1 MLWSWSRMKSE
12 YDVIVVGAGPAGSI
26 TARTAAENGL
36 DVLLIEKRQ
45 EIGDPVRCAEGT
57 GKLGLMQF
65 MEPDPRWICAEV
77 TGARIFAPDGTCVEL
92 SEKLAGKEVGYVLE
106 RKIFDRAVAKSAAKA
121 GAEVQVKTQATSLI
135 KDDGLVCGIGGKHRG
150 DDFEARAKVVVGADG
165 IESKIG
171 KWAGIRTT
179 LKPKDIETCA
189 QFLVTDIDIKADSCD
204 FYLGNDRAPGG
215 YVWIFPKGKREANV
229 GLGILGSRFTGKHP
243 IDYLHEFMAWRF
255 PEGKAIE
262 TVVGAVP
269 ASGMLKQL
277 STGGLVLVGDAG
289 RVSDPITGG
298 GIYNGMVSGRIAGN
312 VIADAIKANDVSAK
326 KLQRYDREV
335 REALGKMLDRNYR
348 AKEFIVRSNDD
359 LMNSVAKSL
368 QNVNFEDMSV
378 PRLLKEIISRNPGL
392 FVELAG
398 LF

>member
-1 MLWSWSRMKSE
+1 MKSE
-12 YDVIVVGAGPAGSI
+12 YDVIVVGAGPAGSV
-26 TARTAAENGL
+26 AAKTAAENGL

-57 GKLGLMQF
+57 GKEGLMQF
-65 MEPDPRWICAEV
+65 IEPDPKWICAEV

-135 KDDGLVCGIGGKHRG
+135 IENGLVQGIKGKHRG
-150 DDFEARAKVVVGADG
+150 DDFEARARVVVGADG
-165 IESKIG
+165 IESKVG

-189 QFLVTDIDIKADSCD
+189 QFLVTDIDIRADSCD

-243 IDYLHEFMAWRF
+243 IDYLHEFMAWKF
-255 PEGKAIE
+255 PEGKIIE

-326 KLQRYDREV
+326 KILRYDREV
-335 REALGKMLDRNYR
+335 REALGRMLDRNYK
-348 AKEFIVRSNDD
+348 AKEFVVRTSDD

-368 QNVNFEDMSV
+368 QGVNFENMSI
-378 PRLLKEIISRNPGL
+378 PRLLKEIITRNPGL

>member
-1 MLWSWSRMKSE
+1 MKAE
-12 YDVIVVGAGPAGSI
+12 YDVVVVGAGPAGSI
-26 TARTAAENGL
+26 AARTAAENGL

-45 EIGDPVRCAEGT
+45 EIGDPVRCGEGT
-57 GKLGLMQF
+57 GKLGLMEF
-65 MEPDPRWICAEV
+65 IEPDPRWICAEV

-106 RKIFDRAVAKSAAKA
+106 RKIFDRAVAKSAARA

-135 KDDGLVCGIGGKHRG
+135 MENGFVCGIKGKHRG

-165 IESKIG
+165 IESKVG

-179 LKPKDIETCA
+179 LKPKDIEACA

-243 IDYLHEFMAWRF
+243 IDYLHDFMAWRF
-255 PEGKAIE
+255 PEGKVIE

-277 STGGLVLVGDAG
+277 STSGLVLVGDAG

-312 VIADAIKANDVSAK
+312 VIADAIKAKDVSAK
-326 KLQRYDREV
+326 KLQWYDREV
-335 REALGKMLDRNYR
+335 REALGKLLDRNYK

-368 QNVNFEDMSV
+368 KNVDLEEMSV
-378 PRLLKEIISRNPGL
+378 PKLLKEIITRNPGL

>member
-1 MLWSWSRMKSE
+1 MKSE

-26 TARTAAENGL
+26 AARTAAENGL

-57 GKLGLMQF
+57 GKEGLLQF
-65 MEPDPRWICAEV
+65 MEPDSRWICAEV
-77 TGARIFAPDGTCVEL
+77 NGARIYAPNGTCVEL
-92 SEKLAGKEVGYVLE
+92 TEKLAGKEVGYVLE
-106 RKIFDRAVAKSAAKA
+106 RKIFDRAVAKTAAKA

-135 KDDGLVCGIGGKHRG
+135 KESGVVCGIKGKFRG

-165 IESKIG
+165 IESKVG
-171 KWAGIRTT
+171 KWAGINTT

-189 QFLVTDIDIKADSCD
+189 QFLVTDIDIAPNSCD
-204 FYLGNDRAPGG
+204 FYMGNARAPGG
-215 YVWIFPKGKREANV
+215 YVWVFPKGKREANV
-229 GLGILGSRFTGKHP
+229 GLGMLGSRFTGKHP
-243 IDYLHEFMAWRF
+243 IDYLHEFMAWKF
-255 PEGKAIE
+255 PEGKIIE

-277 STGGLVLVGDAG
+277 STDGVLLVGDAG

-326 KLQRYDREV
+326 KLQRHDKEV
-335 REALGKMLDRNYR
+335 REALGKLLDRNYK
-348 AKEFIVRSNDD
+348 AKEFVVKANDN
-359 LMNSVAKSL
+359 LMNTVARSL
-368 QNVNFEDMSV
+368 SGVNLDDMSV
-378 PRLLKEIISRNPGL
+378 PRLLKEIITRNPGL
-392 FVELAG
+392 FIELAG

>member
-1 MLWSWSRMKSE
+1 MKSE
-12 YDVIVVGAGPAGSI
+12 YDVIVVGAGPAGSL
-26 TARTAAENGL
+26 TARTAAEHGL

-57 GKLGLMQF
+57 GKEGLMEF

-77 TGARIFAPDGTCVEL
+77 TGARIFAPNGMCIEL
-92 SEKLAGKEVGYVLE
+92 SEKLAGKDVGYVLE
-106 RKIFDRAVAKSAAKA
+106 RKIFDRAVAKTAARA
-121 GAEVQVKTQATSLI
+121 GAEVQVKTQATSLL
-135 KDDGLVCGIGGKHRG
+135 KENGAVCGIKGKFRG

-165 IESKIG
+165 IESKVG
-171 KWAGIRTT
+171 KWAGINTT

-189 QFLVTDIDIKADSCD
+189 QFLVTGIDIAPHSCD
-204 FYLGNDRAPGG
+204 FYMGNERAPGG
-215 YVWIFPKGKREANV
+215 YVWVFPKGKREANV

-243 IDYLHEFMAWRF
+243 IEYLHEFMAWKF
-255 PEGKAIE
+255 PEGKIIE

-277 STGGLVLVGDAG
+277 STSGLVLVGDAG

-312 VIADAIKANDVSAK
+312 VIVDAIKSNDVSAK
-326 KLQRYDREV
+326 KLQKYDREV
-335 REALGKMLDRNYR
+335 RDALGKSLDRNYK
-348 AKEFIVRSNDD
+348 AKEFVVKANDS
-359 LMNSVAKSL
+359 LMNTVAKSL
-368 QNVNFEDMSV
+368 SSVDLDDMSV
-378 PRLLKEIISRNPGL
+378 PRLLKEIITRNPGL

>member
-1 MLWSWSRMKSE
+1 MLWSWSRMKGE

-26 TARTAAENGL
+26 AARTAAENGL

-65 MEPDPRWICAEV
+65 LEPDPRWICAEV

-121 GAEVQVKTQATSLI
+121 GAEVQVKTQATSLV
-135 KDDGLVCGIGGKHRG
+135 KEDGLVCGIRGKHRG

-165 IESKIG
+165 IESKVG
-171 KWAGIRTT
+171 RWAGIRTT
-179 LKPKDIETCA
+179 LKPRDIETCA

-255 PEGKAIE
+255 PEGKVIE

-277 STGGLVLVGDAG
+277 STGGLVLAGDAG

-326 KLQRYDREV
+326 KLLRYDREV
-335 REALGKMLDRNYR
+335 REALGKMLDRNYK
-348 AKEFIVRSNDD
+348 AKEFIVRSSDD
-359 LMNSVAKSL
+359 LMNSVAKSVKG
-368 QNVNFEDMSV
+368 VNFEDMSV
-378 PRLLKEIISRNPGL
+378 PRLLKEIITRNPGL

>member
-1 MLWSWSRMKSE
+1 MKSE
-12 YDVIVVGAGPAGSI
+12 YDVIVVGAGPGGSI
-26 TARTAAENGL
+26 AARTAAEHGL

-57 GKLGLMQF
+57 GKLGLSKF
-65 MEPDPRWICAEV
+65 IEPDPRWICAEV

-106 RKIFDRAVAKSAAKA
+106 RKIFDRALAKTAAKA
-121 GAEVQVKTQATSLI
+121 GAEVQVKTQATSLL
-135 KDDGLVCGIGGKHRG
+135 KENGNVCGIRGKYRG

-165 IESKIG
+165 IESRVG
-171 KWAGIRTT
+171 KWAGINTT
-179 LKPKDIETCA
+179 IKPKDIETCA

-204 FYLGNDRAPGG
+204 FYMGNERAPGG

-229 GLGILGSRFTGKHP
+229 GLGILGNRFSGKHP
-243 IDYLHEFMAWRF
+243 IDYLHDFMAWKF
-255 PEGKAIE
+255 PDGKIIE

-298 GIYNGMVSGRIAGN
+298 GIYNAMASGRIAGN

-326 KLQRYDREV
+326 KLIRYDREV
-335 REALGKMLDRNYR
+335 GEELGKQLDRNYKT
-348 AKEFIVRSNDD
+348 KEFVVKAEDS
-359 LMNSVAKSL
+359 LMNSVARSL
-368 QNVNFEDMSV
+368 QGVNFEEMSV
-378 PRLLKEIISRNPGL
+378 AKLLREIITRNPAMFL
-392 FVELAG
+392 ELAG

>member
-1 MLWSWSRMKSE
+1 MKSS

-26 TARTAAENGL
+26 AARTAAEQGL

-57 GKLGLMQF
+57 GKEGVSKF
-65 MEPDPRWICAEV
+65 IEPDPRWICAEV

-92 SEKLAGKEVGYVLE
+92 SEKMAGKEVGYVLE
-106 RKIFDRAVAKSAAKA
+106 RKIFDRAVAKTAAKA
-121 GAEVQVKTQATSLI
+121 GAEVQVKTQATSLL
-135 KDDGLVCGIGGKHRG
+135 KENGTVCGIRGKYRG

-165 IESKIG
+165 IESKVG
-171 KWAGIRTT
+171 RWAGINTT
-179 LKPKDIETCA
+179 IKPKDIETCA

-204 FYLGNDRAPGG
+204 FYMGNQRAPGG
-215 YVWIFPKGKREANV
+215 YAWIFPKGKREANV
-229 GLGILGSRFTGKHP
+229 GLGMLGSRFTGKHP
-243 IDYLHEFMAWRF
+243 IDYLREFMAWKF
-255 PEGKAIE
+255 PEGKIIE

-312 VIADAIKANDVSAK
+312 VIVDVIKANDVSAK

-335 REALGKMLDRNYR
+335 RGELGKQLDRNYK
-348 AKEFIVRSNDD
+348 AKEFVVKAEDS
-359 LMNSVAKSL
+359 LMNTVAKSL
-368 QNVNFEDMSV
+368 HGVNFEEMSV
-378 PRLLKEIISRNPGL
+378 PKLLKEIISRNPGM
-392 FVELAG
+392 FIELAG

>member
-1 MLWSWSRMKSE
+1 MKSA

-26 TARTAAENGL
+26 AARTAAEHGL

-57 GKLGLMQF
+57 GKVGLMQF
-65 MEPDPRWICAEV
+65 MDPDPRWICAEV
-77 TGARIFAPDGTCVEL
+77 TGARIFAPDGTCIEL

-106 RKIFDRAVAKSAAKA
+106 RKIFDRAVAKTAAKA

-135 KDDGLVCGIGGKHRG
+135 IENGTVCGIRGKQRG

-165 IESKIG
+165 IESKVG
-171 KWAGIRTT
+171 KWAGINTT

-204 FYLGNDRAPGG
+204 FYLGNERAPGG
-215 YVWIFPKGKREANV
+215 YVWVFPKGKREANV
-229 GLGILGSRFTGKHP
+229 GLGMLGSRFNGKHP
-243 IDYLHEFMAWRF
+243 IDYLREFMAWRF
-255 PEGKAIE
+255 PHGKVIE

-312 VIADAIKANDVSAK
+312 VIADAIKAGDVSAK

-335 REALGKMLDRNYR
+335 REALGKMLDRNYK
-348 AKEFIVRSNDD
+348 AKEFVVKTSDEV
-359 LMNSVAKSL
+359 MNAVAKSL
-368 QNVNFEDMSV
+368 VGVNFENMSV
-378 PRLLKEIISRNPGL
+378 PKLLKEIITRNPGL

>member
-1 MLWSWSRMKSE
+1 MRDR

-26 TARTAAENGL
+26 AARTAAENGL

-57 GKLGLMQF
+57 GKLGLMEF

-135 KDDGLVCGIGGKHRG
+135 KEDGLVCGIRGKHRG

-165 IESKIG
+165 IESKVG

-255 PEGKAIE
+255 PEGKIIE

-277 STGGLVLVGDAG
+277 STGGLVLAGDAG

-312 VIADAIKANDVSAK
+312 VIADAVKANDVSAK

-359 LMNSVAKSL
+359 LMNSVAKSIKG
-368 QNVNFEDMSV
+368 VNFEDMSV
-378 PRLLKEIISRNPGL
+378 PKLLKEIITRNPGL

>member
-1 MLWSWSRMKSE
+1 MKGE

-26 TARTAAENGL
+26 AARTAAENGL

-65 MEPDPRWICAEV
+65 LEPDPRWICAEV

-121 GAEVQVKTQATSLI
+121 GAEVQVKTQATSLV
-135 KDDGLVCGIGGKHRG
+135 KEDGLVCGIRGKHRG

-165 IESKIG
+165 IESKVG
-171 KWAGIRTT
+171 RWAGIRTT
-179 LKPKDIETCA
+179 LKPRDIETCA

-255 PEGKAIE
+255 PKGKVIE

-277 STGGLVLVGDAG
+277 STGGLVLAGDAG

-326 KLQRYDREV
+326 KLLRYDREV
-335 REALGKMLDRNYR
+335 REALGKMLDRNYK
-348 AKEFIVRSNDD
+348 AKEFIVRSSDD
-359 LMNSVAKSL
+359 LMNSVAKSVKG
-368 QNVNFEDMSV
+368 VNFEDMSV
-378 PRLLKEIISRNPGL
+378 PRLLKEIITRNPGL

>member
-1 MLWSWSRMKSE
+1 MKSE
-12 YDVIVVGAGPAGSI
+12 YDVIVVGAGPAGSVA
-26 TARTAAENGL
+26 ARTAAENGL

-77 TGARIFAPDGTCVEL
+77 TGARLFSPDGTCVEL

-106 RKIFDRAVAKSAAKA
+106 RKLFDRAVAKSAAKA

-135 KDDGLVCGIGGKHRG
+135 TDNGVIKGIRGKHRG

-165 IESKIG
+165 IESKVG

-179 LKPKDIETCA
+179 LKPKDVETCA

-204 FYLGNDRAPGG
+204 FYLGNERAPGG

-255 PEGKAIE
+255 PEGKIIE

-277 STGGLVLVGDAG
+277 SVSGLVLVGAAG

-326 KLQRYDREV
+326 KLLRYDREV
-335 REALGKMLDRNYR
+335 REELGKMLARNYK
-348 AKEFIVRSNDD
+348 AKELIVKSSED
-359 LMNSVAKSL
+359 LMNSVARSL
-368 QNVNFEDMSV
+368 KDVNFENMSV

-392 FVELAG
+392 FIELAG

>member
-1 MLWSWSRMKSE
+1 MKGE

-26 TARTAAENGL
+26 AARTAAENGL

-65 MEPDPRWICAEV
+65 LEPDPRWICAEV

-121 GAEVQVKTQATSLI
+121 GAEVQVKTQATSLV
-135 KDDGLVCGIGGKHRG
+135 KEDGLVCGIRGKHRG

-165 IESKIG
+165 IESKVG
-171 KWAGIRTT
+171 RWAGIRTT
-179 LKPKDIETCA
+179 LKPRDIETCA

-255 PEGKAIE
+255 PEGKVIE

-277 STGGLVLVGDAG
+277 STGGLVLAGDAG

-326 KLQRYDREV
+326 KLLRYDREV
-335 REALGKMLDRNYR
+335 REALGKMLDRNYK
-348 AKEFIVRSNDD
+348 AKEFIVRSSDD
-359 LMNSVAKSL
+359 LMNSVAKSVKG
-368 QNVNFEDMSV
+368 VNFEDMSV
-378 PRLLKEIISRNPGL
+378 PRLLKEIITRNPGL

>member
-1 MLWSWSRMKSE
+1 MKSN

-26 TARTAAENGL
+26 AARTAAEQGL

-57 GKLGLMQF
+57 GKMGLSQF
-65 MEPDPRWICAEV
+65 IEPDPRWICAEV
-77 TGARIFAPDGTCVEL
+77 TGARIFAPDGTCIEL
-92 SEKLAGKEVGYVLE
+92 NEKLAGKEVGYVLE
-106 RKIFDRAVAKSAAKA
+106 RKIFDRAVAKTAARA

-135 KDDGLVCGIGGKHRG
+135 KENGVVCGIKGKHRG
-150 DDFEARAKVVVGADG
+150 EDFEARAKVVVGADG
-165 IESKIG
+165 IESKVG
-171 KWAGIRTT
+171 KWAGINTT

-189 QFLVTDIDIKADSCD
+189 QFLVTDIDIRADSCD
-204 FYLGNDRAPGG
+204 FYMGNLRAPGG

-229 GLGILGSRFTGKHP
+229 GLGMLGSRFTGKHP
-243 IDYLHEFMAWRF
+243 IDYLHEFMAWKF
-255 PEGKAIE
+255 PEGKIIE

-277 STGGLVLVGDAG
+277 STSGLVLVGDAG

-312 VIADAIKANDVSAK
+312 VLADAIKANDLSVK

-335 REALGKMLDRNYR
+335 REALGKQLDRNYK
-348 AKEFIVRSNDD
+348 AKEFVVKAEDS
-359 LMNSVAKSL
+359 LMNSVARSL
-368 QNVNFEDMSV
+368 HGVNFEEMSV
-378 PRLLKEIISRNPGL
+378 PKLLKEIITRNPSMFL
-392 FVELAG
+392 ELAG

>member
-1 MLWSWSRMKSE
+1 MKGE

-57 GKLGLMQF
+57 GKLGLMEF
-65 MEPDPRWICAEV
+65 IEPDQRWICAEV

-106 RKIFDRAVAKSAAKA
+106 RKIFDRAVAKTAAKA

-135 KDDGLVCGIGGKHRG
+135 KENGFVCGVRGKHRG
-150 DDFEARAKVVVGADG
+150 DDFEARARVVVGADG
-165 IESKIG
+165 IESKVG

-179 LKPKDIETCA
+179 LKPRDIETCA
-189 QFLVTDIDIKADSCD
+189 QFLVTDVDIKADSCD

-229 GLGILGSRFTGKHP
+229 GLGMLGSRFTGKHP

-255 PEGKAIE
+255 PEGKIIE

-277 STGGLVLVGDAG
+277 STDGLVLVGDAG

-298 GIYNGMVSGRIAGN
+298 GIYNGMVSGRIAGS
-312 VIADAIKANDVSAK
+312 VIADAIRSKDVSAK
-326 KLQRYDREV
+326 KLQRYDYEV
-335 REALGKMLDRNYR
+335 RNALGKMLDRNYK
-348 AKEFIVRSNDD
+348 AKEIVVRSNDD

-378 PRLLKEIISRNPGL
+378 PRLLKEIIARNPGL

>member
-1 MLWSWSRMKSE
+1 MKSA

-26 TARTAAENGL
+26 AARTAAEHGL

-57 GKLGLMQF
+57 GKVGLMQF
-65 MEPDPRWICAEV
+65 MDPDPRWICAEV
-77 TGARIFAPDGTCVEL
+77 TGARIFAPDGTCIEL

-106 RKIFDRAVAKSAAKA
+106 RKIFDRAVVKTAAKA

-135 KDDGLVCGIGGKHRG
+135 IENGMVCGIRGKHRG

-165 IESKIG
+165 IESKVG
-171 KWAGIRTT
+171 RWAGINTT

-189 QFLVTDIDIKADSCD
+189 QFLVTNIDIKADSCD
-204 FYLGNDRAPGG
+204 FYLGNERAPGG
-215 YVWIFPKGKREANV
+215 YVWVFPKGKREANV
-229 GLGILGSRFTGKHP
+229 GLGMLGSRFTGKHP
-243 IDYLHEFMAWRF
+243 IDYLREFMAWRF
-255 PEGKAIE
+255 PEGKVIE

-269 ASGMLKQL
+269 ASGMLRQL

-312 VIADAIKANDVSAK
+312 VIADAIKSGDVSAK
-326 KLQRYDREV
+326 RLQRYDREV
-335 REALGKMLDRNYR
+335 REELGRMLDRNYK
-348 AKEFIVRSNDD
+348 AKEFVVKTSDD
-359 LMNSVAKSL
+359 VMNAVAKSL
-368 QNVNFEDMSV
+368 AGVNFENMSV
-378 PRLLKEIISRNPGL
+378 PRLLKEIITRNPGL

>member
-1 MLWSWSRMKSE
+1 MKSE

-26 TARTAAENGL
+26 AARTAAENGL

-57 GKLGLMQF
+57 GKVGLMEF

-77 TGARIFAPDGTCVEL
+77 TGARIFSPDGNCIEL
-92 SEKLAGKEVGYVLE
+92 TEKLAGKEVGYVLE
-106 RKIFDRAVAKSAAKA
+106 RKIFDRAVAKTAAKA
-121 GAEVQVKTQATSLI
+121 GAEVQVKTQATSLL
-135 KDDGLVCGIGGKHRG
+135 KENGYVCGIKGKHRG
-150 DDFEARAKVVVGADG
+150 DDFEARATVVVGADG
-165 IESKIG
+165 IESKVG
-171 KWAGIRTT
+171 KWAGINTT
-179 LKPKDIETCA
+179 LKPKDVETCA
-189 QFLVTDIDIKADSCD
+189 QFLVTDIDIKPDSCD
-204 FYLGNDRAPGG
+204 FYMGNQRAPGG
-215 YVWIFPKGKREANV
+215 YVWVFPKGKREANV
-229 GLGILGSRFTGKHP
+229 GLGMLGSRFTGKHP
-243 IDYLHEFMAWRF
+243 IDYLHEFMAWKF
-255 PEGKAIE
+255 PEGKVIE

-277 STGGLVLVGDAG
+277 SANGLVLVGDAG

-326 KLQRYDREV
+326 KLQRHDREV
-335 REALGKMLDRNYR
+335 REALGKLLDRNYK
-348 AKEFIVRSNDD
+348 AKEFVVKANDD

-368 QNVNFEDMSV
+368 HGVSFENMSV
-378 PRLLKEIISRNPGL
+378 PKLLKEIISRNPGMFL
-392 FVELAG
+392 ELAG

>member
-1 MLWSWSRMKSE
+1 MKSA

-26 TARTAAENGL
+26 AARTAAEHGL

-57 GKLGLMQF
+57 GKVGLTQF
-65 MEPDPRWICAEV
+65 MDPDPRWICAEV
-77 TGARIFAPDGTCVEL
+77 TGARIFAPDGTCIEL

-106 RKIFDRAVAKSAAKA
+106 RKIFDRAVAKTAAKA

-135 KDDGLVCGIGGKHRG
+135 IENGTVCGIRGKHRG

-165 IESKIG
+165 IESKVG
-171 KWAGIRTT
+171 KWAGINTT

-204 FYLGNDRAPGG
+204 FYLGNERAPGG
-215 YVWIFPKGKREANV
+215 YVWVFPKGKREANV
-229 GLGILGSRFTGKHP
+229 GLGMLGSRFTGKHP
-243 IDYLHEFMAWRF
+243 IDYLREFMAWRF
-255 PEGKAIE
+255 PQGKVIE

-312 VIADAIKANDVSAK
+312 VIADAIKSGDVSAK
-326 KLQRYDREV
+326 RLQRYDREV
-335 REALGKMLDRNYR
+335 RETLGKMLDRNYK
-348 AKEFIVRSNDD
+348 AKEFVVKTSDEV
-359 LMNSVAKSL
+359 MNSVAKSL
-368 QNVNFEDMSV
+368 VGVNFENMSV
-378 PRLLKEIISRNPGL
+378 PKLLKEIITRNPGL

>member
-1 MLWSWSRMKSE
+1 MKGE

-26 TARTAAENGL
+26 AARTAAENGL

-57 GKLGLMQF
+57 GKLGLMEF
-65 MEPDPRWICAEV
+65 IEPDPRWICAEV

-106 RKIFDRAVAKSAAKA
+106 RKIFDRAVAKTAAKA

-135 KDDGLVCGIGGKHRG
+135 IENGFVCGVRGKHRG
-150 DDFEARAKVVVGADG
+150 DDFEARAIVVVGADG
-165 IESKIG
+165 IESKVG
-171 KWAGIRTT
+171 KWAGIHTT
-179 LKPKDIETCA
+179 LKPRDIETCA

-229 GLGILGSRFTGKHP
+229 GLGMLGSRFTGKHP

-255 PEGKAIE
+255 PEGKIIE

-277 STGGLVLVGDAG
+277 STDGLVLVGDAG

-312 VIADAIKANDVSAK
+312 VIADAIRSKDVSAK
-326 KLQRYDREV
+326 TLQRYDHEV
-335 REALGKMLDRNYR
+335 RDALGRMLDRNYK
-348 AKEFIVRSNDD
+348 AKEIVVRSSDD

-378 PRLLKEIISRNPGL
+378 PRLLKEIIARNPGL

>member
-1 MLWSWSRMKSE
+1 MKSE
-12 YDVIVVGAGPAGSI
+12 YDVIVVGAGPAGSVA
-26 TARTAAENGL
+26 ARTAAENGL

-77 TGARIFAPDGTCVEL
+77 TGARLFSPDGTCVEL

-106 RKIFDRAVAKSAAKA
+106 RKLFDRAVAKSAAKA

-135 KDDGLVCGIGGKHRG
+135 TDNGVIKGIRGKHRG

-165 IESKIG
+165 IESKVG

-179 LKPKDIETCA
+179 LKPKDVETCA

-204 FYLGNDRAPGG
+204 FYLGNERAPGG

-255 PEGKAIE
+255 PEGKIIE

-277 STGGLVLVGDAG
+277 SVSGLVLVGDAG

-326 KLQRYDREV
+326 KLLRYDREV
-335 REALGKMLDRNYR
+335 REELGKMLDRNYK
-348 AKEFIVRSNDD
+348 AKEFIVKSSDD
-359 LMNSVAKSL
+359 LMNSVARSL
-368 QNVNFEDMSV
+368 KDVNFENMSV

-392 FVELAG
+392 FIELAG

>member
-1 MLWSWSRMKSE
+1 MLWSWSRMKGE

-26 TARTAAENGL
+26 AARTAAENGL

-65 MEPDPRWICAEV
+65 LEPDPRWICAEV

-121 GAEVQVKTQATSLI
+121 GAEVQVKTQATSLV
-135 KDDGLVCGIGGKHRG
+135 KEDGLVCGIRGKHRG

-165 IESKIG
+165 IESKVG
-171 KWAGIRTT
+171 RWAGIRTT
-179 LKPKDIETCA
+179 LKPRDIETCA

-255 PEGKAIE
+255 PKGKVIE

-277 STGGLVLVGDAG
+277 STGGLVLAGDAG

-326 KLQRYDREV
+326 KLLRYDREV
-335 REALGKMLDRNYR
+335 REALGKMLDRNYK
-348 AKEFIVRSNDD
+348 AKEFIVRSSDD
-359 LMNSVAKSL
+359 LMNSVAKSVKG
-368 QNVNFEDMSV
+368 VNFEDMSV
-378 PRLLKEIISRNPGL
+378 PRLLKEIITRNPGL

>member
-1 MLWSWSRMKSE
+1 MKSS

-26 TARTAAENGL
+26 AARTAAENGL

-57 GKLGLMQF
+57 GKEGLMQF
-65 MEPDPRWICAEV
+65 MEPDSRWICAEV
-77 TGARIFAPDGTCVEL
+77 NGARIFAPNGMCIEL
-92 SEKLAGKEVGYVLE
+92 TEKLAGKEVGYVLE
-106 RKIFDRAVAKSAAKA
+106 RKIFDRAVAKTAAKA

-135 KDDGLVCGIGGKHRG
+135 KENGVVCGIKGKFRG

-165 IESKIG
+165 IESKVG
-171 KWAGIRTT
+171 KWAGINTT

-189 QFLVTDIDIKADSCD
+189 QFLVTDIDIAPNSCD
-204 FYLGNDRAPGG
+204 FYMGNSRAPGG
-215 YVWIFPKGKREANV
+215 YVWVFPKGKREANV
-229 GLGILGSRFTGKHP
+229 GLGMLGSRFTGKHP
-243 IDYLHEFMAWRF
+243 IDYLHEFMAWKF
-255 PEGKAIE
+255 PEGKIIE

-277 STGGLVLVGDAG
+277 STDGVVLVGDAG

-326 KLQRYDREV
+326 KLQRHDKEV
-335 REALGKMLDRNYR
+335 REALGKLLDRNYK
-348 AKEFIVRSNDD
+348 AKEFVVKANDS
-359 LMNSVAKSL
+359 LMNTVAKSL
-368 QNVNFEDMSV
+368 SHVDLEEMSV
-378 PRLLKEIISRNPGL
+378 PRLLKEIVTRNPGL
-392 FVELAG
+392 FIELAG

>member
-1 MLWSWSRMKSE
+1 MKDR

-26 TARTAAENGL
+26 TARTAAEQGL

-106 RKIFDRAVAKSAAKA
+106 RKVFDRAVAKSAAKA
-121 GAEVQVKTQATSLI
+121 GAEVQVKTQATSLL
-135 KDDGLVCGIGGKHRG
+135 KEDGLVCGIKGKHRG

-165 IESKIG
+165 VESKVG
-171 KWAGIRTT
+171 KWAGIHTT

-204 FYLGNDRAPGG
+204 FYLGNERAPGG

-255 PEGKAIE
+255 PEGKIIE

-277 STGGLVLVGDAG
+277 STGGLLLVGDAG

-312 VIADAIKANDVSAK
+312 VIVDAIKANDVSAK

-335 REALGKMLDRNYR
+335 REELGKMLDRNYK
-348 AKEFIVRSNDD
+348 AKELIVRSSDD
-359 LMNSVAKSL
+359 LMNSVAGSL
-368 QNVNFEDMSV
+368 RNVSFENMSV
-378 PRLLKEIISRNPGL
+378 PKLLKEIVTRNPGL
-392 FVELAG
+392 FIELAG

>member
-1 MLWSWSRMKSE
+1 MKSK

-26 TARTAAENGL
+26 AARTVAEHGL

-57 GKLGLMQF
+57 GKEGLAQF
-65 MEPDPRWICAEV
+65 MDLDPKWICSEV
-77 TGARIFAPDGTCVEL
+77 TGARIYAPNGMCIEL
-92 SEKLAGKEVGYVLE
+92 SEKLAGKEVGFVLE
-106 RKIFDRAVAKSAAKA
+106 RKIFDRAVAKTAAKA
-121 GAEVQVKTQATSLI
+121 GAEVQVKTQANSLI
-135 KDDGLVCGIGGKHRG
+135 RENGLVCGIKGKFRG

-165 IESKIG
+165 IESKVG
-171 KWAGIRTT
+171 KWAGINTT

-189 QFLVTDIDIKADSCD
+189 QFLVTDIDIDPTSCD
-204 FYLGNDRAPGG
+204 FYMGNERAPGG
-215 YVWIFPKGKREANV
+215 YVWVFPKGKREANV
-229 GLGILGSRFTGKHP
+229 GLGMLGSRFSGKHP
-243 IDYLHEFMAWRF
+243 IDYLHEFVDWKF
-255 PEGKAIE
+255 PNGKIIE

-289 RVSDPITGG
+289 RVSDPMTGG

-312 VIADAIKANDVSAK
+312 VISDAIKANDVSAK

-335 REALGKMLDRNYR
+335 RDALGKQLDRNYK
-348 AKEFIVRSNDD
+348 AKEFVVKADD
-359 LMNSVAKSL
+359 RLMNTVAKSL
-368 QNVNFEDMSV
+368 SGINFEEMSV
-378 PRLLKEIISRNPGL
+378 PKLLKEIITRNPGL
-392 FVELAG
+392 FLELAG

>member
-1 MLWSWSRMKSE
+1 MKST

-26 TARTAAENGL
+26 TARTAAEHGL

-57 GKLGLMQF
+57 GKVGLMQF
-65 MEPDPRWICAEV
+65 MDPDPRWICAEV
-77 TGARIFAPDGTCVEL
+77 TGARIFAPDGTCIEL

-106 RKIFDRAVAKSAAKA
+106 RKIFDRAVAKTAAKA

-135 KDDGLVCGIGGKHRG
+135 IENGMVCGIRGKHRG

-165 IESKIG
+165 IESKVG
-171 KWAGIRTT
+171 RWAGINTT

-189 QFLVTDIDIKADSCD
+189 QFLVTNIDIKADSCD
-204 FYLGNDRAPGG
+204 FYLGNERAPGG
-215 YVWIFPKGKREANV
+215 YVWVFPKGKREANV
-229 GLGILGSRFTGKHP
+229 GLGMLGSRFTGKHP
-243 IDYLHEFMAWRF
+243 IDYLREFMAWRF
-255 PEGKAIE
+255 PEGKVIE

-269 ASGMLKQL
+269 ASGMLRQL

-312 VIADAIKANDVSAK
+312 VIADAIKSGDVSAK
-326 KLQRYDREV
+326 RLQRYDREV
-335 REALGKMLDRNYR
+335 REELGRMLDRNYK
-348 AKEFIVRSNDD
+348 AKEFVVKTSDD
-359 LMNSVAKSL
+359 VMNAVAKSL
-368 QNVNFEDMSV
+368 AGVNFENMSV
-378 PRLLKEIISRNPGL
+378 PRLLKEIITRNPGL